1 VSVFVQNIFLNY
13 LRFFSSRVSPFL
25 FPSGGMTIV
34 MPKLDRVNR
43 SGDLS
48 DAERNGVLGFMT

>member
-1 VSVFVQNIFLNY
+1 MTKCLFVSY
-13 LRFFSSRVSPFL
+13 D
-25 FPSGGMTIV
+25 V
-34 MPKLDRVNR
+34 MNKLDRVNR